1 MESSQKEWK
10 NVEFESKEVNNIY
23 GHISIP
29 VNEDEILIVGGKNN
43 HKMIMFNVK
52 DKFLEITD
60 NKIPF
65 FDTVGEYI
73 FDKDK
78 NYNIII
84 NSDKKEE
91 NETPKNEVIFM
102 DSKGNVHLSDK
113 DFNYIVLLVDI
124 HEI

>member
-1 MESSQKEWK
+1 M
-10 NVEFESKEVNNIY
+10 
-23 GHISIP
+23 
-29 VNEDEILIVGGKNN
+29 L
-43 HKMIMFNVK
+43 MFNVK
-52 DKFLEITD
+52 DNFLEITD

-65 FDTVGEYI
+65 LDTVGEYL

-78 NYNIII
+78 NYNIIL
-84 NSDKKEE
+84 NKSNKEDDNNNE
-91 NETPKNEVIFM
+91 NGMVQVICM